1 VFIKGS
7 TASAESIT
15 FYRSLFAALVLVPW
29 LPGRQRPRAGDW
41 AVGVLLY
48 AALLLCYVASTQQ
61 TTAANA
67 IFLQYTA
74 PVYVILFSP
83 WALRERI
90 GWRDAVTLAVCM
102 AGIGLLII
110 GNARGG
116 NARGLLLGVVSG
128 AFFGFFILWMRRLR
142 YADPVAVTCLNNLGV
157 ALVFLPVLHR
167 VVGIAGRD
175 LAWLALMGAVQ
186 IALPYVLFS
195 RGLRVVSSTE
205 ASLLTLV
212 EPVFNPVWVLLALGE
227 RPGAATVAGGGL
239 ILLALG
245 LRYTV
250 LGRGVGTDGGG

>member
-1 VFIKGS
+1 
-7 TASAESIT
+7 
-15 FYRSLFAALVLVPW
+15 
-29 LPGRQRPRAGDW
+29 
-41 AVGVLLY
+41 VGVLLY

-61 TTAANA
+61 TSAAAA

-74 PVYVILFSP
+74 PVYVILLSP

-102 AGIGLLII
+102 AGIALLIA

-116 NARGLLLGVVSG
+116 NARGLLLGAVSG
-128 AFFGFFILWMRRLR
+128 VFFGLFILWMGRLR
-142 YADPVAVTCLNNLGV
+142 YADPIAVTCLNNLGV

-167 VVGIAGRD
+167 VIAIEGRD
-175 LAWLALMGAVQ
+175 LAWLALMGAIQ

-195 RGLRVVSSTE
+195 RGLRAVSSTE

-212 EPVFNPVWVLLALGE
+212 EPVLNPLWVLLAIGE
-227 RPGAATVAGGGL
+227 RPGTATLAGGGL
-239 ILLALG
+239 IVLALG

-250 LGRGVGTDGGG
+250 LAGGMHKGKRG